1 MTIRWHKKVNGN
13 TCGKWREVIDVGG
26 NASEDGSHAN
36 KGVEGSHKLGQVS
49 DLDPEKKP
57 SYVGKIREA
66 PFG

>member
-1 MTIRWHKKVNGN
+1 M
-13 TCGKWREVIDVGG
+13 IDVGG
-26 NASEDGSHAN
+26 NAREDGSHAN